1 MADRITMGSTSDVPT
16 TVCAGCGSNVP
27 IGMFCGRCGAELDKP
42 GDRFHWLRPRVFAVA
57 PAEAVWTPMVT
68 SSLFPH
74 LPQSDRNPFRIG
86 MLILLSGLLGCAV
99 LELLGPLVIIAAWG
113 VPLLFVLYLWQ
124 SGLLRDMPGHALAI
138 AATMGG
144 ALGVGWV
151 LLTGGILARSYGI
164 PMVAGFVLQN
174 LIGAGLVISVGGGI
188 LMAVPSVVVRL
199 LRPPTREALDG
210 FVIGALGALAF
221 TGAATTTRLAP
232 QFVSGLI
239 DNVRPLRL
247 VVESVLY
254 GIAVPLTAAATGGLL
269 GILLWFRPGKRAG
282 EHPARVRAAL
292 LWFSG
297 LVAVIYSAIWVID
310 AARVPKLPQLA
321 LHILMTVI
329 ALLAV
334 RICVQLAL
342 LHEEPDPSSGNPVL
356 CVHCDRV
363 VPDMAFC
370 PACGVAARASSRS
383 SRRSRRESP
392 PVRQAINDGTMTGDV

>member
-1 MADRITMGSTSDVPT
+1 MASTSGVPTSDVPT

-27 IGMFCGRCGAELDKP
+27 IGMFCGRCGAELDEP

-124 SGLLRDMPGHALAI
+124 AGLLRDMPGHALAI

-151 LLTGGILARSYGI
+151 LLTGGVLARSYGI
-164 PMVAGFVLQN
+164 PMAAGFVLQN

-210 FVIGALGALAF
+210 FAIGALGALAF

-363 VPDMAFC
+363 IPDMAFC

>member
-1 MADRITMGSTSDVPT
+1 MR
-16 TVCAGCGSNVP
+16 
-27 IGMFCGRCGAELDKP
+27 
-42 GDRFHWLRPRVFAVA
+42 
-57 PAEAVWTPMVT
+57 
-68 SSLFPH
+68 
-74 LPQSDRNPFRIG
+74 
-86 MLILLSGLLGCAV
+86 
-99 LELLGPLVIIAAWG
+99 
-113 VPLLFVLYLWQ
+113 
-124 SGLLRDMPGHALAI
+124 
-138 AATMGG
+138 
-144 ALGVGWV
+144 
-151 LLTGGILARSYGI
+151 
-164 PMVAGFVLQN
+164 
-174 LIGAGLVISVGGGI
+174 
-188 LMAVPSVVVRL
+188 
-199 LRPPTREALDG
+199 
-210 FVIGALGALAF
+210 
-221 TGAATTTRLAP
+221 
-232 QFVSGLI
+232 
-239 DNVRPLRL
+239 RPLRL